1 MVMVNLPMASIDYYA
16 PFGGG
21 KGSSL
26 EPRERGRYAAEFCP
40 SVKAAYTLP

>member
-1 MVMVNLPMASIDYYA
+1 MVNLPMASIDYYA

-26 EPRERGRYAAEFCP
+26 EPRERGRYAAEL
-40 SVKAAYTLP
+40 SVGEVADTLP